1 MSNDSIKLHVPS
13 LVIPEAQTNFS
24 ASPFDMPSDKSSNSN
39 NSSTSSSGSTT
50 PDASVPVCVVSS
62 SSSSSNNSS
71 RSSSSSGSLNS
82 INPTKPIP
90 TTAAAAVV
98 SANSE
103 DNLCVSYS
111 TTGGGELNDDVWSR
125 DFLGFT
131 FNGRSYESQLESGR
145 LNTGKTSGV
154 NIRIRSLQGI
164 DVVWI
169 AHEFKFIGGSLGCA
183 EGELI
188 CRAFEKAEELGLP
201 VVVVARS
208 GGARMQEGT
217 LALMQMAKVS
227 AAVSRYRQAA
237 RQPYISVCLDP
248 TFGGVTA
255 SYAMQ
260 GDVRIALRHARIGFA
275 GESVILNTVY
285 KMDQAAYDRDCPPG
299 FQTAPFVQQHGQ
311 VDLLVEDERELEDVV
326 VRICSMLAPRA
337 RARRFRA
344 PEAYGAPSEEGER
357 PAAYEPDY
365 TRARS
370 PTRIQPQDVVR
381 GVFDAFVELAGDG
394 RVGYDR
400 CIRGGLALLEGAP
413 CVVVAT
419 YKGHSPA
426 ELREANFGM
435 AAPAG
440 YRTADKLFRFAEH
453 FQLPVVTL
461 VDTPGAFPSFGSEVA
476 GQPEAIAT
484 CLATMSALRV
494 PVVTLFVG
502 EGGSGGALA
511 VAVANTIGML
521 SDGYYGVITPE
532 GAASILCRYPND
544 EAKALRFP
552 QDCREIAKAQHIY
565 AEDLLR
571 LRVIDRIIWETPGET
586 YLACDAT
593 MRRIKRFF
601 LAALAD
607 LSNVAPADLVLH
619 RHEKFRA
626 MGKFGTGSSAA
637 AAALAASRSP
647 APDTAAAAAAAAER
661 RRKRRLAEE
670 AAGEP
675 LGAEHEGILRFLAD
689 VVVNGPYSVLY
700 TKIPAGIAPVT
711 PLVTDKSK
719 SKTATAAVAAELRP
733 GTAKYVLDK
742 EGPEALSKWVRAQQ
756 RLLITDTSMRD
767 AHQSTLATR
776 IRTADLMCVAEET
789 SRRLGDAFSVEVWGG
804 ATFDVCMRFLHEDPW
819 RRLRML
825 RAKIPN
831 VCFQMLLRGSNA
843 VGYKSYPDNVIKE
856 FIRLAARNGVDVF
869 RIFDCFND
877 LRQMRLCIETVAAAG
892 KVAEVCIC
900 FTGNFLSPEE
910 RIYTLDYYRAL
921 ARDIAASGAHII
933 GIKDMAGLFR
943 PQMAAPFMAAVR
955 EVTDLP
961 VHFHTHNTSG
971 ASFATLLELAR
982 CGCDIVDVASASMSD
997 TTSQPSLNALLAAL
1011 EGGPRDAG
1019 IDWRALE
1026 PLDHAWAAIRA
1037 QYFMLESGLKSGTA
1051 SVYTHQ
1057 IPGGQYSN
1065 LIAQCK
1071 ALGIWSRWPDVLD
1084 MYHRVNLLFGDIVKV
1099 TPSSKCVG
1107 DMALFLINKGL
1118 SVEDVLQRGA
1128 EIDFPQ
1134 SVVDLFRGALG
1145 FPHHG
1150 FPAAVS
1156 AAILKGQQP
1165 MTDRPGALLPPAD
1178 LGAERAALALAYGR
1192 EFSDEEVVSSLL
1204 YPKQFRDFLDF
1215 THDNGGDLFL
1225 TLPTYYYNF
1234 GLRIGATFLLPI
1246 PPKNDCAG
1254 EEDAKYTKITLQRVG
1269 PLSEDNM
1276 RTVAF
1281 QVTLPGAQRSQRHEV
1296 RIREKRKGEG
1306 DDDDDTAAMAPVANP
1321 DDPSQIPSP
1330 LPGVVDKIS
1339 VNLGDRVKKGQVL
1352 LSVAAMKMEVQVV
1365 APFDGIVD
1373 RLCVSVGSK
1382 VNNKT
1387 LLAQVKETK

>member
-1 MSNDSIKLHVPS
+1 MSDNTVKLYVPT
-13 LVIPEAQTNFS
+13 LVTPVSQTKLS
-24 ASPFDMPSDKSSNSN
+24 ASPFDLPSESPKTSASGTSSD
-39 NSSTSSSGSTT
+39 TSSGSTT
-50 PDASVPVCVVSS
+50 PDTSVPICAVTSC
-62 SSSSSNNSS
+62 
-71 RSSSSSGSLNS
+71 GSLNCRSNCRCGRDGRLGNNSDDEYGNGSAS
-82 INPTKPIP
+82 ILQ
-90 TTAAAAVV
+90 A
-98 SANSE
+98 
-103 DNLCVSYS
+103 SYS
-111 TTGGGELNDDVWSR
+111 ATGGGELSDDVWSR
-125 DFLGFT
+125 DFLGFS
-131 FNGRSYESQLESGR
+131 FNGRSYESQLETGR

-154 NIRIRSLQGI
+154 SIRIRSLQGI

-227 AAVSRYRQAA
+227 AAVSRYRQSA

-311 VDLLVEDERELEDVV
+311 LDLLVEDEQELEDVV
-326 VRICSMLAPRA
+326 VKICTMLAPRA
-337 RARRFRA
+337 RARRFRM
-344 PEAYGAPSEEGER
+344 PEGASEPIGSTDFGAKPEG
-357 PAAYEPDY
+357 YEPDY
-365 TRARS
+365 TRARNPS
-370 PTRIQPQDVVR
+370 RIQPQDIVSR
-381 GVFDAFVELAGDG
+381 VFDNFVELAGDG

-400 CIRGGLALLEGAP
+400 CLRGGIALLDGAP

-419 YKGHSPA
+419 YKGHNAA
-426 ELREANFGM
+426 EMREANFGM
-435 AAPAG
+435 ASPAG
-440 YRTADKLFRFAEH
+440 YRTADRLFRLAEH
-453 FQLPVVTL
+453 FCLPVVTL
-461 VDTPGAFPSFGSEVA
+461 VDTPGAFPSFGSEVT

-484 CLATMSALRV
+484 CLATLCALRV

-511 VAVANTIGML
+511 IAVANQIGML

-532 GAASILCRYPND
+532 GAASILCRYPTD
-544 EAKALRFP
+544 EAKAQRFP
-552 QDCREIAKAQHIY
+552 SDCREIARAQHIY
-565 AEDLLR
+565 AEDLQKLQ
-571 LRVIDRIIWETPGET
+571 VVDRIVWETPGET
-586 YLACDAT
+586 YLACDTTLGRVKA
-593 MRRIKRFF
+593 F
-601 LAALAD
+601 LLTALAE
-607 LSNVAPADLVLH
+607 LSNVSPTDLVY
-619 RHEKFRA
+619 RRRNKFRK
-626 MGKFGTGSSAA
+626 MGKFGLGGPLT
-637 AAALAASRSP
+637 SRSP
-647 APDTAAAAAAAAER
+647 EATAAAAAAAAEEEQ
-661 RRKRRLAEE
+661 RRKRRRQAE
-670 AAGEP
+670 AAKQP
-675 LGAEHEGILRFLAD
+675 LGLEYEGILHFLAD
-689 VVVNGPYSVLY
+689 VVVNGPHSVLY
-700 TKIPAGIAPVT
+700 TKVPPGVAPVT
-711 PLVTDKSK
+711 ALAPSKPLETPV
-719 SKTATAAVAAELRP
+719 VN
-733 GTAKYVLDK
+733 AKYVLDK
-742 EGPEALSKWVRAQQ
+742 EGPAALSAWVRKQQ
-756 RLLITDTSMRD
+756 KLLITDTSMRD

-776 IRTADLMCVAEET
+776 VRTADLMCVAEET
-789 SRRLGDAFSVEVWGG
+789 GRLLKDAFSIEMWGG

-819 RRLRML
+819 RRLRLL
-825 RAKIPN
+825 REKIPH

-843 VGYKSYPDNVIKE
+843 VGYKSYPDNVIRE
-856 FIRLAARNGVDVF
+856 FIRLAARNGIDVF

-877 LRQMRLCIETVAAAG
+877 IKQMRLCIETVASVG

-900 FTGNFLSPEE
+900 FTGNFLSPAE
-910 RIYTLDYYRAL
+910 RIYTLDYYRNL
-921 ARDIAASGAHII
+921 AREIAASGAHII

-943 PQMAAPFMAAVR
+943 PQMVAPFMAALR

-971 ASFATLLELAR
+971 ASFATLLELSR

-1011 EGGPRDAG
+1011 EGGDRDAG

-1026 PLDHAWAAIRA
+1026 PLDRAWAAVRA

-1051 SVYTHQ
+1051 SVYSHQ

-1071 ALGIWSRWPDVLD
+1071 ALGIWSKWPDVLE
-1084 MYHRVNLLFGDIVKV
+1084 MYHKVNLLFGDIVKV

-1107 DMALFLINKGL
+1107 DMALFLINKNL
-1118 SVEDVLQRGA
+1118 TVDDVLERGDT
-1128 EIDFPQ
+1128 IDFPQ

-1150 FPAAVS
+1150 FPKRVS
-1156 AAILKGQQP
+1156 DAILKGEEP
-1165 MTDRPGALLPPAD
+1165 MKDRPGALLPPAD
-1178 LGAERAALALAYGR
+1178 FAAEKAKLEEEYARD
-1192 EFSDEEVVSSLL
+1192 FSDEEVISSLL
-1204 YPKQFRDFLDF
+1204 YPQQFRDFIAF
-1215 THDNGGDLFL
+1215 TKDNGGELFL

-1234 GLRIGATFLLPI
+1234 GLRIGASFYLQTPGCSD
-1246 PPKNDCAG
+1246 PAPKG
-1254 EEDAKYTKITLQRVG
+1254 AKIMLQRVG

-1281 QVTLPGAQRSQRHEV
+1281 QVTPEGASRSQRHEV
-1296 RIREKRKGEG
+1296 KIRERRKASEDG
-1306 DDDDDTAAMAPVANP
+1306 DDDDDAAAMAPVANP

-1339 VNLGDRVKKGQVL
+1339 VCLGDRVKKGQML